1 MKTHETAS
9 NSPAQSPLMLV
20 ISGPSGVGKDAIL
33 DLLTAQNYPFHRGI
47 TATTRQPRVGESDG
61 VQYYFKAVPDFQN
74 WLEHGELL
82 ENAIVYGNYYGVPK
96 QPLRD
101 ALARGEDVILRV
113 DVQGARTLKQKVPN
127 ALFIFVAPT
136 TFEELVSRLEN
147 RATETPDSLALRLQK
162 YEDEMQAAQNFDY
175 MIVNRQNMLE
185 DTVAKIRAILT
196 AEKCR
201 VVPRHFEL

>member
-1 MKTHETAS
+1 MNTHAITS
-9 NSPAQSPLMLV
+9 NSPAQLPLMLV

-33 DLLTAQNYPFHRGI
+33 DMLATQNYPFHRGI
-47 TATTRQPRVGESDG
+47 TATTRQPRLGESDG
-61 VQYYFKAVPDFQN
+61 VQYYFKTVPDFQG
-74 WLEHGELL
+74 WLERGELL

-101 ALARGEDVILRV
+101 ALARGQDVILRV
-113 DVQGARTLKQKVPN
+113 DVQGAHTLKQKVPN
-127 ALFIFVAPT
+127 AIFIFVAPT
-136 TFEELVSRLEN
+136 DFEELVSRLEN

-162 YEDEMQAAQNFDY
+162 YADEMQAAQNFDY
-175 MIVNRQNMLE
+175 IIVNRQNMLE

-201 VVPRHFEL
+201 VVPRRCEL

>member
-9 NSPAQSPLMLV
+9 DSPAQSPLMLV

-33 DLLTAQNYPFHRGI
+33 DLLTTQNYPFHRGI